1 MKQIFMQDTDP
12 VIQSLIVGGGGGGG
26 KNGLGEDNSIHSQ

>member
-1 MKQIFMQDTDP
+1 MQDTDP
-12 VIQSLIVGGGGGGG
+12 VIQSLIVGEGGGG